1 MIKLLLS
8 GCNGRMGRAVSELC
22 RGSRDISVAAGI
34 DVNAVKT
41 DAYPVYADPLEF
53 NGRADAVLDFSHV
66 STLESLLPYCL
77 RRRLPLV
84 LCTTGYSPEQEERIR
99 KAAED
104 IPVFKSG
111 NMSVGIALLSDLAER
126 AARVLGQG
134 FDAEI
139 IETHHRKKLDAPS
152 GTAVMLYDAVASGLP
167 YSPEPVY
174 DRHQVRRERADNQIG
189 MHAVRGGTVVGRHD
203 VLFAGHHETITLS
216 HSAESREVFAAGALR
231 AAAFVVEAGKPGLYC
246 MKDMLGNL

>member
-22 RGSRDISVAAGI
+22 RNSRRVSVAAGLDI
-34 DVNAVKT
+34 NAEKT
-41 DAYPVYADPLEF
+41 DTYPVYADPLEF
-53 NGRADAVLDFSHV
+53 NGHADAVLDFSHV

-77 RRRLPLV
+77 RRRLPLA
-84 LCTTGYSPEQEERIR
+84 LCTTGYSPEQEAQIK

-134 FDAEI
+134 FDVEI

-167 YSPEPVY
+167 YPPNPVY
-174 DRHQVRRERADNQIG
+174 DRHQARRERADGEIG
-189 MHAVRGGTVVGRHD
+189 MHAVRGGTVVGKHD

-231 AAAFVVEAGKPGLYC
+231 AAEFIVAAGKPGLYC
-246 MKDMLGNL
+246 MKDMLRDR